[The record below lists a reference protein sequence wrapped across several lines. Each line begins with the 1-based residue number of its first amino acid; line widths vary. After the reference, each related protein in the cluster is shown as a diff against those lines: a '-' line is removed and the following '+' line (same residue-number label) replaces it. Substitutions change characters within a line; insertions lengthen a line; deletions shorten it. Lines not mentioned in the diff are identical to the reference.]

1 MTPIH
6 AHEHHRRLDTVQAGT
21 AQALAQEIRELLAR
35 VKVTVNGRAKRM
47 TALEAIFLQLVGHAA
62 RGHSRARRVLFQ
74 YRSLAVPPT
83 PPTLDIAFIETPE
96 PGGDDD

>member
-1 MTPIH
+1 MGRAETG
-6 AHEHHRRLDTVQAGT
+6 RGSRQQAIVEQSDSDILLGH
-21 AQALAQEIRELLAR
+21 LLAR

-74 YRSLAVPPT
+74 YRSLAAPPT
-83 PPTLDIAFIETPE
+83 RPTLDIAFIETPE

>member
-1 MTPIH
+1 MGRADTGRGS
-6 AHEHHRRLDTVQAGT
+6 RRQAIAEQSDSDILLGH
-21 AQALAQEIRELLAR
+21 LLAR

-47 TALEAIFLQLVGHAA
+47 TALEAIFLQLVGLAA